1 MILCLNSVFGTI
13 MDISCGN
20 MFTTML
26 KVKKLYTMQFRS
38 VLALAKLL
46 SCFARYNFH
55 YNALTIHSK
64 TRQLSLKS
72 YFQLI

>member
-46 SCFARYNFH
+46 SCFAR
-55 YNALTIHSK
+55 L
-64 TRQLSLKS
+64 QLKLSRNDKS
-72 YFQLI
+72 NIGTLYRTL